1 MKAKKATVKK
11 AVKKPVKKPVT
22 KKAAPKKVTPKKAA
36 KPAPKKPTKTP
47 SQKKAFKRADAKS
60 SKKSGGNKAVIPVK
74 VRKAETLRKK
84 SVDEYK
90 KLNKIQVEWSKKVDL
105 AKNKS
110 ERDKID
116 NHYEQKFVKQWEKDD
131 NAYKAYADYVG
142 KNFTKEQTDKA
153 WKNSKSANRSSV
165 GNFMSKTY
173 TNGLLKAVRDEKKR

>member
-1 MKAKKATVKK
+1 MKAKKTTVKK
-11 AVKKPVKKPVT
+11 AVKKPVA
-22 KKAAPKKVTPKKAA
+22 KKAT
-36 KPAPKKPTKTP
+36 KPAPKKTAKATL
-47 SQKKAFKRADAKS
+47 QKKALKRADAKS
-60 SKKSGGNKAVIPVK
+60 PKKSGGNKAVIPAK

-90 KLNKIQVEWSKKVDL
+90 RLNKIQVEWSKKVDL

-116 NHYEQKFVKQWEKDD
+116 KHYERKFVKQWEKDD
-131 NAYKAYADYVG
+131 NAYKAYADYIG
-142 KNFTKEQTDKA
+142 KNFTREQTDKA
-153 WKNSKSANRSSV
+153 WKHSKSAIRPRV